1 MKLRH
6 LNGHAALH
14 ALQLPTAPTRMDDM
28 ERERSRRTQRLERG
42 GKLISRGAQPTV
54 RTMAESSNPAAPARN
69 RPRLVKMTVDLNW
82 PPEVVA
88 GKSRPTNE
96 GAKQQPRTPAPE
108 PAVPATPEGSQRQ
121 KPARQPAARR
131 KAPAAPHKPPVAPSG
146 EESAGNGQSGKRG
159 RKGQPAPASAEGTKK
174 ALVLAMLRRPQGA
187 TTAELMQ
194 ETGWQSHSVRGFLS
208 GAITKKMALK
218 VRSSK
223 RADGVR
229 VYSVRG

>member
-42 GKLISRGAQPTV
+42 GKLISRVAQPKV
-54 RTMAESSNPAAPARN
+54 QTMPESSNPALPARN

-96 GAKQQPRTPAPE
+96 GAKPQPRTPAPE
-108 PAVPATPEGSQRQ
+108 PTVPATPEGNQRK
-121 KPARQPAARR
+121 KPARQPAARPKGDALTR
-131 KAPAAPHKPPVAPSG
+131 RVP
-146 EESAGNGQSGKRG
+146 GN
-159 RKGQPAPASAEGTKK
+159 
-174 ALVLAMLRRPQGA
+174 
-187 TTAELMQ
+187 
-194 ETGWQSHSVRGFLS
+194 
-208 GAITKKMALK
+208 LK
-218 VRSSK
+218 I
-223 RADGVR
+223 
-229 VYSVRG
+229 